1 MEYQDVESVNL
12 MKKRKIDEAK
22 VNLKIKMQYLGKIS
36 QFFSSSFKSLDQEYE
51 RWSFNLMTDGFSAL
65 NLWSLFFDLSM
76 L

>member
-1 MEYQDVESVNL
+1 

-51 RWSFNLMTDGFSAL
+51 R
-65 NLWSLFFDLSM
+65 
-76 L
+76 